1 MSDQLFVEGGVL
13 AIFLVSAV
21 TYGLRFGGLLLAGV
35 LPKKGPVKSFL
46 DALPGTILIA
56 LVVPA
61 AVGSGTAGLLGL
73 GACLL
78 TYSVSKNLLATMG
91 AGVLVVALMRQFLGI

>member
-1 MSDQLFVEGGVL
+1 MSESLFLPGGL
-13 AIFLVSAV
+13 LTIFLVSAV

-35 LPKKGPVKSFL
+35 LPNSGPVRRFL
-46 DALPGTILIA
+46 DALPGSILIS

-61 AVGSGTAGLLGL
+61 ALQSGVAGMIGL

-78 TYSVSKNLLATMG
+78 AYLVTRNLLVTMG
-91 AGVLVVALMRQFLGI
+91 AGVVVVSLLRQGIF